1 MWRRGY
7 SATNPEHRG
16 SRYTGE
22 AGASV
27 GRTGTGGCAAHLGLN
42 WVVGRCA
49 LAV

>member
-1 MWRRGY
+1 MWDTLPLTQ
-7 SATNPEHRG
+7 STEAP
-16 SRYTGE
+16 GE